1 MLKTRLTLPKQQII
15 HYHYSDILHD
25 ALINAWVAAGISADE
40 VTGMTA
46 RPWNFAPLGKHQGAN
61 NMVHSLI
68 VSTPDPVLA
77 KYLAQFNPQDICYAR
92 ASTGESVDFS
102 AAHLAVETDPIL
114 PDQNVLGVLMLSPIA
129 ISDKTVNGSKRWH
142 KHLAQF
148 DLSAAI
154 NHRLS
159 RLAGRE
165 INLQIQADSLYL
177 RCNPEHSILVPIK
190 QMPNG
195 KLAYVIGMSAPL
207 VLSGREDDL
216 RFAWYAGLGEK
227 TRNGFGCI
235 GLAEEGIGR

>member
-1 MLKTRLTLPKQQII
+1 MLKTRLTLPKQQSV

-25 ALINAWVAAGISADE
+25 ALVNAWVAAGISADE
-40 VTGMTA
+40 VTGMSA
-46 RPWNFAPLGKHQGAN
+46 RPWNFAPLGKHQETN

-77 KYLAQFNPQDICYAR
+77 KYLAQFNPQTIRYAR
-92 ASTGESVDFS
+92 TSTSESVDFS
-102 AAHLAVETDPIL
+102 AAHLAVEIDPIL
-114 PDQNVLGVLMLSPIA
+114 PGQNALGVLTLSPIA
-129 ISDKTVNGSKRWH
+129 ISDNTVNGSKRWH
-142 KHLAQF
+142 KHLDQF

-165 INLQIQADSLYL
+165 LKLQVQADSLYL

-207 VLSGREDDL
+207 VLIGSEDDL

-235 GLAEEGIGR
+235 GLAEQGIGR

>member
-1 MLKTRLTLPKQQII
+1 MLKTRLTLPKQQLV
-15 HYHYSDILHD
+15 HYRYSDVLHD
-25 ALINAWVAAGISADE
+25 ALVNAWVAAGVSADE

-46 RPWNFAPLGKHQGAN
+46 RPWNFAPLGKPQGVN

-68 VSTPDPVLA
+68 ISTPDPVLA
-77 KYLAQFNPQDICYAR
+77 KYLAQFNPQDIRYTR
-92 ASTGESVDFS
+92 TSTHEDVDFS
-102 AAHLAVETDPIL
+102 AAHISVETDPIF
-114 PDQNVLGVLMLSPIA
+114 PDQNALGVLMLSPLA
-129 ISDKTVNGSKRWH
+129 IRDKTSNGSKRWH
-142 KHLAQF
+142 KHLEQF

-165 INLQIQADSLYL
+165 INLQIQPDSLYL
-177 RCNPEHSILVPIK
+177 RCNPKHSILVPIK

-207 VLSGREDDL
+207 VLSGREEDL

-235 GLAEEGIGR
+235 GLAGEGIGR